1 MQNKKKHEQRKNQN
15 KIMNCAEYGT
25 FLGENLAFAKNRQ
38 GFLWD
43 RIEKTLDFFAR
54 KQYNRIEK
62 RDKGQK
68 SILGECYDY
77 GN

>member
-1 MQNKKKHEQRKNQN
+1 
-15 KIMNCAEYGT
+15 MNCAEYGT

-43 RIEKTLDFFAR
+43 RIEKTLDFIAR

-62 RDKGQK
+62 WQSCQK
-68 SILGECYDY
+68 SLLERWLNN